1 MAKGKKSVFFCQSCG
16 HEESKWLGQCPA
28 CGEWNTFVEERID
41 TGITKGTTAAA
52 RAVRESVRG
61 AAVVSLTD
69 VKADDEAR
77 SRTGIGELDRVLGG
91 GIVPG
96 SLVLVGGDPGIGKS
110 TLLLQVCRQMAEMK
124 KILYISGEES
134 QTQIKLRANRMG
146 KFSPNLLLLCET
158 NLEIIRG
165 VIEKEKPELVI
176 IDSIQTMY
184 SEEVA
189 SAPGSVSQVRE
200 STNVFMQL
208 AKGMCISIFIVGHV
222 TKEGTVAGPR
232 VLEHMVDTVL
242 YFEGD
247 RHASYRILRAV
258 KNRFGSTNEI
268 GVFEMRQDGLA
279 EVENPS
285 EYMLSGKP
293 ENASGSVVACS
304 MEGTRPILIEIQA
317 LVCRSNFGMPRRT
330 AAGTDYNRVNLLMA
344 VLEKRQGMAL
354 SNCDAY
360 INIAGGI
367 RMNEPAIDLGIVL
380 AIASSFRNRPR
391 SSVRRGRTTAGVGSL
406 ASFLALVLP
415 TTFRSDRD
423 RASSRAA
430 AFLTPVA
437 ASFTAASPACRVS
450 LTSRSATSPL
460 TSIPRHPLSPP
471 SSPRW
476 SRSWRS
482 PASDG

>member
-380 AIASSFRNRPR
+380 AIASSFRNRPIDEKTIVFGEVGL
-391 SSVRRGRTTAGVGSL
+391 SGEVRAVSMPEQRVAEAKKLGFETCI
-406 ASFLALVLP
+406 LP
-415 TTFRSDRD
+415 E
-423 RASSRAA
+423 
-430 AFLTPVA
+430 
-437 ASFTAASPACRVS
+437 VS
-450 LTSRSATSPL
+450 LKMIKGIKGIKLIGVKNIGDAVG
-460 TSIPRHPLSPP
+460 IF
-471 SSPRW
+471 
-476 SRSWRS
+476 
-482 PASDG
+482 